1 MKPEN
6 LLLDEN
12 NNIKVVDFGLGNLYQ
27 DGQLLQTACGSPC
40 YAAPEMIA
48 GKKYKGLETDIWSS
62 GIILF
67 AMICGFLPFE
77 DKNTSKLYEKILK
90 GEFSIPSYVSKEARD
105 LIEKLLTIDP
115 KLRININHIKSHS
128 WFSSLKIKVVDN
140 TEILRKF
147 DILYG
152 ANLNEIIFDK
162 MTNLNVKKEYIQKCL
177 SENKHNHITASYY
190 LYLKRFEEEKK
201 NEIKQIITPHENL
214 EITNVKKVISDDH
227 PIHNNLYHEKINK
240 FLSSVKNSEP
250 KEINLKDGYSSNK
263 KKERIIK
270 NKENMPKSFD
280 LSFDTN
286 TNKGYFDENDNQT
299 QVDNKK
305 SFRIKS
311 AIANKEKA
319 SIK

>member
-1 MKPEN
+1 M
-6 LLLDEN
+6 
-12 NNIKVVDFGLGNLYQ
+12 
-27 DGQLLQTACGSPC
+27 
-40 YAAPEMIA
+40 
-48 GKKYKGLETDIWSS
+48 
-62 GIILF
+62 
-67 AMICGFLPFE
+67 
-77 DKNTSKLYEKILK
+77 
-90 GEFSIPSYVSKEARD
+90 
-105 LIEKLLTIDP
+105 
-115 KLRININHIKSHS
+115 
-128 WFSSLKIKVVDN
+128 
-140 TEILRKF
+140 
-147 DILYG
+147 
-152 ANLNEIIFDK
+152 
-162 MTNLNVKKEYIQKCL
+162 
-177 SENKHNHITASYY
+177 
-190 LYLKRFEEEKK
+190 
-201 NEIKQIITPHENL
+201 
-214 EITNVKKVISDDH
+214 KKVISDDH